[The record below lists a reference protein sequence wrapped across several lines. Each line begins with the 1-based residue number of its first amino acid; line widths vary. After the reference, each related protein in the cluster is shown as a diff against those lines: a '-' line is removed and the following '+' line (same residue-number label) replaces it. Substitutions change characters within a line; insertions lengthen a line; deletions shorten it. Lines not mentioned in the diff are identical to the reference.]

1 MTGSASNLTLKLVLH
16 HDELKNVNH
25 VVLGALVEVS
35 GIQILFHWTGLKK
48 LVQKACVTKPE
59 KPKIVHYLLR
69 YQGRGEVAP
78 AYIRQK
84 KANQDRVKDRIRS
97 MLHL

>member
-59 KPKIVHYLLR
+59 KPKKCALSPEIP
-69 YQGRGEVAP
+69 GEGGGCP
-78 AYIRQK
+78 SLY
-84 KANQDRVKDRIRS
+84 
-97 MLHL
+97 